1 MRRKHQSLEYRHP
14 ERYPKYFERAKKMNE
29 EQRWQRYWSDFRAMM
44 GQPDMMTYENFSD
57 EELAKMLRESVECVD
72 AMMTALTERGYSV
85 WLATSTTG
93 LMSGR
98 PSRPLQV
105 MIRKSIEL

>member
-1 MRRKHQSLEYRHP
+1 M
-14 ERYPKYFERAKKMNE
+14 AI
-29 EQRWQRYWSDFRAMM
+29 
-44 GQPDMMTYENFSD
+44 GYENFTD
-57 EELAKMLRESVECVD
+57 EELAKLLRETVNIVD
-72 AMMTALTERGYSV
+72 EMMTVLTKREYSV